1 MSKIIILIFV
11 AAVVV
16 LSWCCC
22 KGSGERGDYFRNDDV
37 DDIKEE

>member
-1 MSKIIILIFV
+1 MSKIIMLIFV

-16 LSWCCC
+16 LAWCCC
-22 KGSGERGDYFRNDDV
+22 KVSCESDDYFMNDDV

>member
-16 LSWCCC
+16 LSWCCG
-22 KGSGERGDYFRNDDV
+22 KVSGDSDDYFMNDDV

>member
-22 KGSGERGDYFRNDDV
+22 KVSGDSDNYFMNEDV

>member
-11 AAVVV
+11 AAIVF

-22 KGSGERGDYFRNDDV
+22 KVSGESDDYFMNDDV

>member
-11 AAVVV
+11 AAIVF

-22 KGSGERGDYFRNDDV
+22 KVSGDSGDYFMNDDV
-37 DDIKEE
+37 DNNKEE